1 MYRPIKRGELP
12 EIFQKM
18 IYPVLIAFSV
28 FLILASLAEP
38 WIYKDVQGAGMICC
52 VLLCSLAYRGVLSC
66 IRRLS
71 GRVIR
76 LAVWIGIGLAFLI
89 QLWIVSQMQLDPA
102 VDLIHVYR
110 QCREMLGT
118 GDPRITNVEYFG
130 FNTNNIPITIVLY
143 WVFRFFGA
151 LGLENCR
158 LAGGIFNVSL
168 LALVYILCWLILKKV
183 TTERAAAAVM
193 VLLLANPAFYAYAPY
208 YYTDTVSLGFTMLS
222 VYAMF
227 CGYLQA
233 VRWKRAAL
241 FMAAG
246 FVMGLAV
253 QIRVTSIFI
262 VLAVAVCA
270 LIRGEW
276 RRLLRR
282 GFMFVGGF
290 LLFLGCWSRVYAH
303 HVDFDTSESGITVE
317 HFLMMGSTGRGT
329 YDADDMRFTRSFETH
344 REKVENNRRVYVQR
358 LRENGLWGNLR
369 LVLFKEAVVW
379 GIGARGYQQYTENV
393 VERTRCYDWI
403 VGEDSAD
410 FRAYMQA
417 YAVVLP
423 LVLLLGLAEAR
434 RRSNPGMLI
443 LSVYW
448 AGALVFY
455 MFWEAH
461 PRHPLSFLPLL
472 TMLAVPWIES
482 FLAREEIWKRNNFIR
497 Q

>member
-1 MYRPIKRGELP
+1 MGELP
-12 EIFQKM
+12 KIFEKLL
-18 IYPVLIAFSV
+18 YPVLIVFSV
-28 FLILASLAEP
+28 FLLLASLAEP
-38 WIYKDVQGAGMICC
+38 WVYKDVQGALTIRCAI
-52 VLLCSLAYRGVLSC
+52 LFSLAFIGGMSC

-71 GRVIR
+71 GRGVR
-76 LAVWIGIGLAFLI
+76 LAVWAGIGLAFLI

-110 QCREMLGT
+110 QCMEMLRT
-118 GDPRITNVEYFG
+118 GDPRITDMEYFG

-151 LGLENCR
+151 LGLENYR

-168 LALVYILCWLILKKV
+168 LALVYVLCWLILKKA
-183 TTERAAAAVM
+183 TTERAAAAAM
-193 VLLLANPAFYAYAPY
+193 ALLLANPAFYAYAPY
-208 YYTDTVSLGFTMLS
+208 YYTDTVSLGFTMIS
-222 VYAMF
+222 VYGMF
-227 CGYLQA
+227 CGYHQA

-241 FMAAG
+241 FFAAG

-253 QIRVTSIFI
+253 QIRVTSIFM
-262 VLAVAVCA
+262 VLALTVCA
-270 LIRGEW
+270 LLRGRW
-276 RRLLRR
+276 KRLLRR
-282 GFMFVGGF
+282 GFLFLGGF
-290 LLFLGCWSRVYAH
+290 LLFLVCWSRVYDY

-329 YDADDMRFTRSFETH
+329 YDIDDMKFTRSFETH
-344 REKVENNRRVYVQR
+344 REKVENNRKVYVQR
-358 LRENGLWGNLR
+358 LRENGLLGNLR
-369 LVLFKEAVVW
+369 LVLFKEAIVW

-410 FRAYMQA
+410 LKAYMQA
-417 YAVVLP
+417 YTVVLSFFI
-423 LVLLLGLAEAR
+423 LLGLAEAR
-434 RRSNPGMLI
+434 RRSRPGMLV

-461 PRHPLSFLPLL
+461 PRHSLSFLPFL
-472 TMLAVPWIES
+472 TMLALPWIES
-482 FLAREEIWKRNNFIR
+482 FLVREEIWKRNNFIR